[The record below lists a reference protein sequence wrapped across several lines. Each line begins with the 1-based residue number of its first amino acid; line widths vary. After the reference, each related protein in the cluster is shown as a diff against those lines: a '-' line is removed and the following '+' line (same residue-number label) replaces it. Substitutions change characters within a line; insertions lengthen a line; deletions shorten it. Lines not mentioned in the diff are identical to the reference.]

1 MTLRRRAL
9 TAVVVAAAGGAWSID
24 LDDRHGGI
32 HRLAEFKVL
41 PLTSGARAGIWLYPR
56 FV

>member
-1 MTLRRRAL
+1 MTLRLRAL

-41 PLTSGARAGIWLYPR
+41 P
-56 FV
+56 